1 MQSVLKSNISILN
14 ILSCLI
20 VFPKQS
26 SVLILSG
33 PVGILAK
40 NKSSVPL
47 SCRKNRLDWGA
58 SLGETVYIGEAPQ
71 RSLLARGRTCQ
82 TQT

>member
-14 ILSCLI
+14 IISCLI

-33 PVGILAK
+33 PVGIRI
-40 NKSSVPL
+40 

-58 SLGETVYIGEAPQ
+58 SLGESVYIGRHHKDP
-71 RSLLARGRTCQ
+71 SLLVAARAKHRPNAAPYRQ
-82 TQT
+82 

>member
-47 SCRKNRLDWGA
+47 SFVKLDWGA